1 MTPRSPRN
9 PALLALLLVPVLAL
23 VAPPAVGQPRPETA
37 GERAAP
43 PPSPAARPFG
53 GTPGQ
58 GRIPKTLNEPL
69 ALTPRTSSPMRSE
82 PAPVPNRDIEP
93 PRSQLGQAM
102 TPSLE
107 PMLLPPERQQG
118 MTFGREHLRETGPD
132 RPFDN
137 IVPGARLRIPF
148 ESGGTSGR

>member
-1 MTPRSPRN
+1 MRR
-9 PALLALLLVPVLAL
+9 AGALLLLGAALAL
-23 VAPPAVGQPRPETA
+23 PAPA
-37 GERAAP
+37 GAQAQRESGAQAA
-43 PPSPAARPFG
+43 SPAARPFG

-58 GRIPKTLNEPL
+58 PRLPKTLNEPL
-69 ALTPRTSSPMRSE
+69 ALTPRTSSRLRSE
-82 PAPVPNRDIEP
+82 PAPVPNRDIEA
-93 PRSQLGQAM
+93 PRSRFSEALA
-102 TPSLE
+102 PSLE

-148 ESGGTSGR
+148 ESGGTAGR